1 MTNQVPRSGDTKF
14 KVLFAVQSHWGEA
27 RFGPTVEE
35 LRATVGLSSRS
46 TVQFHI
52 NHLVAEGYLS
62 QVRGK
67 RRTLRT
73 TKKGDLLVRIII
85 EEDA

>member
-1 MTNQVPRSGDTKF
+1 MQVLVAISD
-14 KVLFAVQSHWGEA
+14 HWDDA

-35 LRATVGLSSRS
+35 LRESVGLSSRS

-52 NHLVAEGYLS
+52 NDLLSDGYLS
-62 QVRGK
+62 HAEGK

-73 TKKGDLLVRIII
+73 TKKGDMLLDILG
-85 EEDA
+85 ES